1 MLLPLR
7 IKYHVSFL
15 DIVLTEELLDTTDKV
30 EKQLCLTLIVLIRR
44 MVY

>member
-7 IKYHVSFL
+7 IKNLVSFL
-15 DIVLTEELLDTTDKV
+15 HIVLTEELLDTTDKV
-30 EKQLCLTLIVLIRR
+30 KKQLRLTLIVLIRR